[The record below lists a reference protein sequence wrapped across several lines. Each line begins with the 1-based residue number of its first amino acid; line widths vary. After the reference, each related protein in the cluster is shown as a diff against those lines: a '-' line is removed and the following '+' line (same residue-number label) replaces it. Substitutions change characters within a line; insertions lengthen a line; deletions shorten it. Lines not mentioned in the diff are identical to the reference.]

1 MSDIMT
7 IDSAGTFL
15 GPAPARV
22 LAAWAIKPR
31 GPAHLISSLITGA
44 IIRAH
49 PMVLRNLVFL
59 LCAAS
64 GAGLAF
70 LVASVFGATA

>member
-1 MSDIMT
+1 MPDILT
-7 IDSAGTFL
+7 IEAPGSFL
-15 GPAPARV
+15 GSAPAPTF
-22 LAAWAIKPR
+22 AAWAIKPR
-31 GPAHLISSLITGA
+31 GPAHFITSLITGA

-49 PMVLRNLVFL
+49 PMVLRNLAFL

-70 LVASVFGATA
+70 LVASVFRATA

>member
-1 MSDIMT
+1 MSDTFMF
-7 IDSAGTFL
+7 DAAGAHL
-15 GPAPARV
+15 APAPARV

-31 GPAHLISSLITGA
+31 GPAHLIASIATAA

-49 PMVLRNLVFL
+49 PMVLRNLAFL

-64 GAGLAF
+64 TAGLAF
-70 LVASVFGATA
+70 LVARVLGATA